1 MYFKVVRANVSGY
14 IITIFEG
21 EKDGRPIR
29 KVFPA
34 ETLGKVV
41 EHLKETFE
49 KEKNG
54 E

>member
-1 MYFKVVRANVSGY
+1 MYFKVVRANVGY

-21 EKDGRPIR
+21 EKDGCPVR

-54 E
+54 D